1 MRVADHRTAVG
12 DRPPVAAVAPELRGR
27 TAPGETR
34 RRDPHKVRAAAMP
47 RADFFARLGLLV
59 VKDFFDAD
67 YCARLRSEVRSAAS
81 TRATVVGKAHEL
93 LVEPSTRSAS
103 WAEVSAATRSFVGE
117 RLARLKPV
125 AERHFGMPLAGYQNP
140 QFLIYREKDH
150 YRPHQDRSRDSSGF
164 VKERRVSAVIFLSS
178 EAEEPREGAYC
189 GGSLTFYGLIDDPR
203 GSNHGFP
210 LSGEA
215 GLLIAFRPEVVH
227 EVTPVTE
234 GERYTIAT
242 WFY

>member
-1 MRVADHRTAVG
+1 M
-12 DRPPVAAVAPELRGR
+12 
-27 TAPGETR
+27 
-34 RRDPHKVRAAAMP
+34 PH
-47 RADFFARLGLLV
+47 ADFFARLGLLA

-67 YCARLRSEVRSAAS
+67 CCARLRSEVRSAAS
-81 TRATVVGKAHEL
+81 TLATVGGRGAHD
-93 LVEPSTRSAS
+93 LVEPSTRSAR

-125 AERHFGMPLAGYQNP
+125 AERHFGMPLTGYQKP
-140 QFLIYREKDH
+140 QFLVYREKDH
-150 YRPHQDRSRDSSGF
+150 YRPHRDSSREADARA
-164 VKERRVSAVIFLSS
+164 VAKERRVSAVIFLSS
-178 EAEEPREGAYC
+178 EAEEPRGGAYS

-215 GLLIAFRPEVVH
+215 GLLIAFRSEVVH
-227 EVTPVTE
+227 EVTPVTA